1 MMSEARVSPKTR
13 KVLAATASTAVV
25 ACGICCALPFVVPV
39 AMLASAGGIL
49 AWFSETSNWLT
60 AVAVAAV
67 ASGWIW
73 MGVQSWRTH
82 RRPARSTLLVL
93 SLATI
98 TMAAAWLWPS
108 IEALI
113 C

>member
-1 MMSEARVSPKTR
+1 M
-13 KVLAATASTAVV
+13 AATASTAVF

-60 AVAVAAV
+60 AVAIATV

-73 MGVQSWRTH
+73 TGVQSWRAH

-93 SLATI
+93 SLATV
-98 TMAAAWLWPS
+98 TMAAAWLWPVV
-108 IEALI
+108 EALI

>member
-1 MMSEARVSPKTR
+1 MSEARVSKA
-13 KVLAATASTAVV
+13 LAATASTAVV

-49 AWFSETSNWLT
+49 AWFSETSTWLT

-73 MGVQSWRTH
+73 TGVQRWRTH

-98 TMAAAWLWPS
+98 TMVAAWLWPVV
-108 IEALI
+108 EALI

>member
-1 MMSEARVSPKTR
+1 MTEQRVPTR
-13 KVLAATASTAVV
+13 KGSTALAVTASTAIV

-49 AWFSETSNWLT
+49 AWFSESSNWLM

-73 MGVQSWRTH
+73 TGLQSWRAR
-82 RRPARSTLLVL
+82 RRPSRSTLWVL
-93 SLATI
+93 SLATV
-98 TMAAAWLWPS
+98 TMAAAWAWPLV
-108 IEALI
+108 EAMI

>member
-1 MMSEARVSPKTR
+1 M
-13 KVLAATASTAVV
+13 AATASTAVV

-39 AMLASAGGIL
+39 AMLASAGGVL

-60 AVAVAAV
+60 VVAVAAV

-73 MGVQSWRTH
+73 TGVQSWRTR

-93 SLATI
+93 SLATMA
-98 TMAAAWLWPS
+98 MAAAWLWPVVG
-108 IEALI
+108 ALI